1 MTNNSYNTIST
12 TEQTNR
18 RVMSREEKRMA
29 RRYERA
35 FNRMITMGI
44 LAMIIVVAVTALIT
58 SAVMSRPILVQ
69 TDEISV
75 VAEPYDSLWSLVSEN
90 DACPENM
97 DIRKY
102 IQIVRDYNDK
112 ESADI
117 DVGETIYLP
126 IFTENKY

>member
-1 MTNNSYNTIST
+1 MTNNSYSSNNTT
-12 TEQTNR
+12 R
-18 RVMSREEKRMA
+18 MMSREEKRMV

-35 FNRMITMGI
+35 FNKMVTMGI
-44 LAMIIVVAVTALIT
+44 LAMAVIAALTALVT

-75 VAEPYDSLWSLVSEN
+75 VAEPYDSLWSLVENN

-102 IQIVRDYNDK
+102 IQIVRDYNSKDT
-112 ESADI
+112 ADI

-126 IFTENKY
+126 IFTENRY